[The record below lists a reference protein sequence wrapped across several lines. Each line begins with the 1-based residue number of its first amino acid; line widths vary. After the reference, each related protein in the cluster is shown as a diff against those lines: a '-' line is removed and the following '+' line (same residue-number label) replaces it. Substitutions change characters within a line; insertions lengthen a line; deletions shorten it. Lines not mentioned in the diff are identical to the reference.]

1 MNNHQLS
8 LNESQYAAIHH
19 TTGPARVL
27 AGPGS
32 GKTLV
37 LTHRIRYLINE
48 CHVNPANILVIT
60 FTRAAAA
67 EMKSRFMELMGNG
80 SAPVTFGTFHSVYF
94 HILRSAY
101 RMSGDVIITEERKQ
115 ILLREIV
122 DKLELDI
129 EDENDFVQGILSE
142 ISLVKGEMLNLEHY
156 YAKNCPEEVF
166 RSVYVSYQEALA
178 REQKIDFDDIM
189 VMCLELLEQRP
200 DILAGWQKRFSYIL
214 IDEFQDINLIQYK
227 IARMLTAPENNL
239 FIVGD
244 DDQSIY
250 RFRGAKPEIMLNFTR
265 DYPNAAQIG
274 LTVNYRSRKKIVS
287 AASKVIGHNAVRL
300 SKSLTAASQED
311 GMVTVWPCPTIKE
324 EYEHMIERIN
334 KYLEEGYSPGD
345 IAILFRTN
353 MGQNNLVGKLMEHN
367 LPFTMGS
374 YLPNLFEHWAVQD
387 ILTYMKVAYGSRER
401 RDVLR
406 IINKP
411 NRYVSRALLNE
422 LYIDFDV
429 LKKQCSDKQW
439 FQERLDTFEQSL
451 TMIRRMVPYGAVRY
465 IRKAVGYDEYVIE
478 YAKYRRMDP
487 KEIFAVLD
495 ELESAVEGIR
505 TYPAL
510 LKHIEKYTETLQEK
524 AKEGKNGDFAKNRIV
539 VRTMHSAKGLE
550 YPIVLLPDVNE
561 GVVPHSRST
570 AEADIEEERR
580 LFYVAMTRAKERL
593 HIFYVKERY
602 SQKTQCSRYVDE
614 LLGMGEGKLA
624 GDKR

>member
-1 MNNHQLS
+1 MKNIQLS
-8 LNESQYAAIHH
+8 LNESQHAAIHH
-19 TTGPARVL
+19 ITGPARVL

-67 EMKSRFMELMGNG
+67 EMKTRFYELMGSG
-80 SAPVTFGTFHSVYF
+80 SASVTFGTFHSVYF

-101 RMSGDVIITEERKQ
+101 RMNGDVIITEEHKQ
-115 ILLREIV
+115 SLLREIV

-129 EDENDFVQGILSE
+129 EDENDFIQGILGE
-142 ISLVKGEMLNLEHY
+142 ISLVKGEMLDLAHY

-166 RSVYVSYQEALA
+166 RSVYTSYQEALV
-178 REQKIDFDDIM
+178 REQKIDFDDIC
-189 VMCLELLEQRP
+189 VMCLELLQQRP
-200 DILAGWQKRFSYIL
+200 DILAGWQKRFTYLL
-214 IDEFQDINLIQYK
+214 IDEFQDINLIQYR
-227 IARMLTAPENNL
+227 IARMLAAPENNL

-265 DYPNAAQIG
+265 DYPGAREIS
-274 LTVNYRSRKKIVS
+274 LTVNYRSQKKIVS

-300 SKSLTAASQED
+300 KKELTAASEKD
-311 GMVTVWPCPTIKE
+311 GMVTVWPCPTVKE
-324 EYEHMIERIN
+324 EYEHMIERIRQ
-334 KYLEEGYSPGD
+334 YLDEGYSPGD

-374 YLPNLFEHWAVQD
+374 YLPNLFDHWVVQD
-387 ILTYMKVAYGSRER
+387 ILAYMRVAYGSRER
-401 RDVLR
+401 RDILR

-411 NRYVSRALLNE
+411 NRYVSRSLLNE
-422 LYIDFDV
+422 PYIDLDS
-429 LKKQCSDKQW
+429 LKENCGDKLW
-439 FQERLDTFEQSL
+439 LRERLDIFEQSL
-451 TMIRRMVPYGAVRY
+451 AMIRRMVPYGALRY
-465 IRKAVGYDEYVIE
+465 IRKAVGYDEYVVE

-487 KEIFAVLD
+487 KEIFGVLD

-510 LKHIEKYTETLQEK
+510 LKHIEAYTETLKEK
-524 AKEGKNGDFAKNRIV
+524 AKESRAGEFAKDRIV
-539 VRTMHSAKGLE
+539 IRTMHSAKGLE

-561 GVVPHSRST
+561 GVVPHSR
-570 AEADIEEERR
+570 AVGEADVEEERR

-593 HIFYVKERY
+593 HIFYVRERY
-602 SQKTQCSRYVDE
+602 SQKSQCSRYIDE
-614 LLGMGEGKLA
+614 LLGTGEKKSSGH
-624 GDKR
+624 

>member
-1 MNNHQLS
+1 MSNNQPS
-8 LNESQYAAIHH
+8 LNESQRAAIHH

-37 LTHRIRYLINE
+37 LTHRIRHLINE

-67 EMKSRFMELMGNG
+67 EMKSRFYELMGNG
-80 SAPVTFGTFHSVYF
+80 SASVTFGTFHSVYF

-115 ILLREIV
+115 FMLREIV

-129 EDENDFVQGILSE
+129 EDENDFVQGILGE

-166 RSVYVSYQEALA
+166 RQVFTSYQEALA

-189 VMCLELLEQRP
+189 VMCLELLTQRP
-200 DILAGWQKRFSYIL
+200 DILAGWQKRFTYIL
-214 IDEFQDINLIQYK
+214 IDEFQDINLIQYR
-227 IARMLTAPENNL
+227 IARMLAAPENNL

-250 RFRGAKPEIMLNFTR
+250 RFRGAKPEIMLNFTK
-265 DYPNAAQIG
+265 DYPGAKEIS
-274 LTVNYRSRKKIVS
+274 LSVNYRSQRKIVS
-287 AASKVIGHNAVRL
+287 AASKVIEHNAVRL
-300 SKSLTAASQED
+300 PKKLTAASAED
-311 GMVTVWPCPTIKE
+311 GVVTVWPCPTIKE
-324 EYEHMIERIN
+324 EYEHMIERIRQ
-334 KYLEEGYSPGD
+334 YLDEGYSPGD

-387 ILTYMKVAYGSRER
+387 ILTYMKVACGSRER

-411 NRYVSRALLNE
+411 NRYVSRGLLNDSQISFE
-422 LYIDFDV
+422 A
-429 LKKQCSDKQW
+429 LKEQCGERQW
-439 FQERLDTFEQSL
+439 IKERLDTFEETL
-451 TMIRRMVPYGAVRY
+451 AMIRRMVPYGAVRY
-465 IRKAVGYDEYVIE
+465 IRKAVGYDEYVVE

-510 LKHIEKYTETLQEK
+510 LKHIEKYTETLLEK
-524 AKEGKNGDFAKNRIV
+524 AKESKSGEFARDRIV

-561 GVVPHSRST
+561 GVVPHSRAA

-580 LFYVAMTRAKERL
+580 LFYVAMTRAKKRL

-602 SQKTQCSRYVDE
+602 SQKSQCSRYVDE
-614 LLGMGEGKLA
+614 LLGTGEGKQT
-624 GDKR
+624 R